1 MVMANPELMA
11 KLDEILKDN
20 DTKQWIA
27 TLASE
32 SVQLNYPK
40 HFAEYLRYTNQT
52 VQQMIKNFNEDQI
65 KESKHIQE
73 FVNHMI
79 NIKKLAPSNVANYV
93 SAVKN
98 RLEYEGI
105 ILTKKIRIPNR
116 HIHHTIANQV
126 VPTKDQIIRFL
137 QNARPET
144 QLVIALMAFLG
155 IRFNVIGDLRV
166 SDFPEMRITDKEV
179 IFEKM
184 PTRINIRLSVTNK
197 SKKEYMTFLIESGC
211 QILKNS
217 LELRLRRGEK
227 LEPNSFIIKTDCIKD
242 SIKQRANVVSR
253 RLYTVFNKIVYESRP
268 YSLKDFFAT
277 ALANTGIQQNYQ
289 TYFMGHTGPV
299 QNVYST
305 NRKQPPEQI
314 EFMRNLF
321 KEKIEQYLIPQPN
334 SNEARIQEVWKE
346 FGKQIGLEVKED
358 SSTEETI
365 AEIAGVY
372 KAGMLDLDKRENP
385 PTLQK
390 QKRIN
395 EKELDKY
402 LADDWD
408 VSHELKN
415 GDFIV
420 KKIVA
425 S

>member
-27 TLASE
+27 TLTSE
-32 SVQLNYPK
+32 SVKINYPK
-40 HFAEYLRYTNQT
+40 HYAEYLCYTNQT
-52 VQQMIKNFNEDQI
+52 VQQMIKNFKEDQI

-79 NIKKLAPSNVANYV
+79 DIKKLAPSGVANYV

-98 RLEYEGI
+98 RLEYEGL

-116 HIHHTIANQV
+116 HIHNTVANQV

-144 QLVIALMAFLG
+144 QAIIALMAFLG
-155 IRFNVIGDLRV
+155 VRFNVIGDLRV

-197 SKKEYMTFLIESGC
+197 SKKEYMTFLIEAGC

-227 LEPNSFIIKTDCIKD
+227 LQSDSFIIKTDCEKD
-242 SIKQRANVVSR
+242 SIRLRANVVAR
-253 RLYTVFNKIVYESRP
+253 RLYTVFDKIGYESRP

-289 TYFMGHTGPV
+289 TYFMGHIGPV

-334 SNEARIQEVWKE
+334 SNEARLREVWQE
-346 FGKQIGLEVKED
+346 FGKQIGLEVKAD
-358 SSTEETI
+358 ASTEETI
-365 AEIAGVY
+365 AEIAGLY
-372 KAGMLDLDKRENP
+372 KAGMEDLATRENP
-385 PTLQK
+385 PALQK
-390 QKRIN
+390 QKRI
-395 EKELDKY
+395 EESELDKY
-402 LADDWD
+402 LDDNWQ
-408 VSHELKN
+408 VIQVLPS
-415 GDFIV
+415 GSIIV
-420 KKIVA
+420 KQETK
-425 S
+425 

>member
-1 MVMANPELMA
+1 MVKADPELMA

-20 DTKQWIA
+20 DTRQWTA
-27 TLASE
+27 TLTSE
-32 SVQLNYPK
+32 SVKINYPK
-40 HFAEYLRYTNQT
+40 HLAEYLVYANQT
-52 VQQMIKNFNEDQI
+52 AQQMIKNFKADQI

-79 NIKKLAPSNVANYV
+79 ENRKLASSGVANYV

-105 ILTKKIRIPNR
+105 ILTKRIRIPNR
-116 HIHHTIANQV
+116 HIHQTVANQV

-144 QLVIALMAFLG
+144 QAIIALMAFLG
-155 IRFNVIGDLRV
+155 VRFNVIGDLRV

-184 PTRINIRLSVTNK
+184 PTRINIRLPVTNK
-197 SKKEYMTFLIESGC
+197 SKKEYMTFLIEAGC

-227 LEPNSFIIKTDCIKD
+227 LESNSFIIKTDCVKD
-242 SIKQRANVVSR
+242 SIRQRANVVSR
-253 RLYTVFNKIVYESRP
+253 RLYTVFDKIGYESRP

-314 EFMRNLF
+314 EFMRSLF

-346 FGKQIGLEVKED
+346 FGKQIGLEVRD
-358 SSTEETI
+358 DASTEETI
-365 AEIAGVY
+365 AEIAEVY
-372 KAGMLDLDKRENP
+372 KAGKEDLLYRENNV
-385 PTLQK
+385 QRK
-390 QKRIN
+390 QKRIK
-395 EKELDKY
+395 ETELDAY
-402 LADDWD
+402 LNDDW
-408 VSHELKN
+408 ELHTALPS
-415 GDFIV
+415 GDLVV
-420 KKIVA
+420 KKIVFN
-425 S
+425 